1 MLATPL
7 LAVLSE
13 TYPKARFDWA
23 VSDWAR
29 PAIVSNQRI
38 TEVISTGY
46 GDLHKR
52 SWQQVGDLVKRVRAG
67 LYDTCFIVSRSGLL
81 SYIAWQAKI
90 PQRVGLNISG
100 RGFAHT
106 IAVRPPKGEQNAA
119 AIYLS
124 LARAIGVEEEIIDKA
139 GIEFYPSDR
148 SRLAVTQRLVEEMDW
163 LGDVPLVIMHPGG
176 GTNPVLSESLKRWPV
191 ERFARLGNHL
201 VRRYGAR
208 IVLVGAEEER
218 PLAQAIAGLM
228 ATRVTDLC
236 GEVSLGEVGA
246 LCDVADLYI
255 GNDAG
260 PTHIAAATGC
270 STLAIYGP
278 SDPAYSMP
286 YHPKGELIALW
297 RDLGE
302 VEKERPFTWDIG
314 VTVGQAVEAADE
326 LLGRRGDGSEAMGI
340 LSGGE
345 R

>member
-1 MLATPL
+1 MPRENYFTSTAARIARIPFALTADKEFKPPKKVLILQTCCLSQVMLATPL

-23 VSDWAR
+23 VGDWAR

-46 GDLHKR
+46 GDLHRR
-52 SWQQVGDLVKRVRAG
+52 SWRQVGDLVKRVRAG

-246 LCDVADLYI
+246 LVRC
-255 GNDAG
+255 G
-260 PTHIAAATGC
+260 
-270 STLAIYGP
+270 
-278 SDPAYSMP
+278 
-286 YHPKGELIALW
+286 
-297 RDLGE
+297 
-302 VEKERPFTWDIG
+302 
-314 VTVGQAVEAADE
+314 
-326 LLGRRGDGSEAMGI
+326 
-340 LSGGE
+340 
-345 R
+345 